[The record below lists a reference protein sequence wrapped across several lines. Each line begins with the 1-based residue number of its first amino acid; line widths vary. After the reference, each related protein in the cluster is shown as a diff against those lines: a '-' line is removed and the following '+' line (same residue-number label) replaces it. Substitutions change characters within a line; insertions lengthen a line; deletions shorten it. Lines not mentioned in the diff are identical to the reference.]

1 MTQAMLTNVLIG
13 LLITLISFLG
23 KRLVDKLD
31 DFEKAVQNILIS
43 DVEVKKDIEVIK
55 EDIVDHEVRI
65 TKLEKW
71 KTQ

>member
-43 DVEVKKDIEVIK
+43 DVEVKKDIEVMK

-65 TKLEKW
+65 TKLEK
-71 KTQ
+71 

>member
-65 TKLEKW
+65 TKLEK
-71 KTQ
+71 